1 MKSFSF
7 FFYIIVILFSTK
19 VFSQSISIN
28 TDGSQPHP
36 SAILD
41 VKSNTKGILFP
52 RTSTTSRIAIVNPA
66 KGLILYDTTTSG
78 FWFHNG
84 IAWAQLSGGSNGWSL
99 TGNAGTDSA
108 TNFIGTTDYKPLVFR
123 TNNIEQMHLSTLGK
137 FGIGIKSPAAK
148 LHVDGGEY
156 VSLSSPGYLV
166 LGNTAAANLAL
177 DYSMI
182 QSRYN
187 GAPFDLYLNYYGGYT
202 KIGTYGN
209 GIQVSPDGTVGIR
222 GTNLS
227 DYALTVNASSVLN
240 GITVTD
246 PENNYILYSR
256 KSGEGE
262 GIFVRKTST
271 SSTASTIYSSNSGLG
286 AGVQGVGTNGDG
298 VYGSS
303 TGGDG
308 VSGISTNGPGVYG
321 SSTYKDG
328 VSGYSSTKS
337 GLYGYGYNGVYG
349 EGVNY
354 GIIGS
359 SSSGVGVYG
368 YSNSNYAGYF
378 VGSVF
383 SSGQYL
389 GSDEKLKENI
399 KDFSS
404 AMNIINQLH
413 PKQYDFRHDGNY
425 KLMNLMQGNHY
436 GLIAQDV
443 EKILPGLVKNSRFDL
458 DNTTLSKP
466 ADIRNSLGQN
476 GTKKGGVIDFKALNY
491 TELIPIMIK
500 GMQEQQTIIEELRKQ
515 MTKMKSEMELLKKK
529 N

>member
-1 MKSFSF
+1 MKKIFLITFSC
-7 FFYIIVILFSTK
+7 ILFSMAI
-19 VFSQSISIN
+19 VAQSIGIN
-28 TDGSQPHP
+28 NTTPHA

-41 VKSNTKGILFP
+41 IKSNNKGILLP
-52 RTSTTSRIAIVNPA
+52 RTSTTSRNAIASPA

-84 IAWAQLSGGSNGWSL
+84 IAWTQLSGGSNGWNL
-99 TGNAGTDSA
+99 TGNGGTDSA

-137 FGIGIKSPAAK
+137 LGIGTKSPAAK

-166 LGNTAAANLAL
+166 LGNTAAGNLAL

-222 GTNLS
+222 GTANTS
-227 DYALTVNASSVLN
+227 YALNVNGTSVLG
-240 GITVTD
+240 GINVTD
-246 PENNYILYSR
+246 PENNYIL
-256 KSGEGE
+256 
-262 GIFVRKTST
+262 
-271 SSTASTIYSSNSGLG
+271 N
-286 AGVQGVGTNGDG
+286 
-298 VYGSS
+298 
-303 TGGDG
+303 
-308 VSGISTNGPGVYG
+308 
-321 SSTYKDG
+321 
-328 VSGYSSTKS
+328 STKS
-337 GLYGYGYNGVYG
+337 GTGIAVYVAKTSVSSDFGATIYSLNNGNGNGVSG
-349 EGVNY
+349 EANY
-354 GIIGS
+354 GTGIAGRS
-359 SSSGVGVYG
+359 TRGVGVSAYSA
-368 YSNSNYAGYF
+368 YSNALYAFTDNSSYSAGYF
-378 VGSVF
+378 NGNVYATGV
-383 SSGQYL
+383 YA
-389 GSDEKLKENI
+389 GSDQKLKQNI

-404 AMNIINQLH
+404 AMDIINELH
-413 PKQYDFRHDGNY
+413 PKQYDYRHDGNY
-425 KLMNLMQGNHY
+425 KLMNLPQGNHY

-443 EKILPGLVKNSRFDL
+443 EKILPNLVKNSKFETRDAKAHATKE
-458 DNTTLSKP
+458 DME
-466 ADIRNSLGQN
+466 NSE
-476 GTKKGGVIDFKALNY
+476 TIDFKTLNY

-515 MTKMKSEMELLKKK
+515 MAKMKSEMELLKKK